1 MIAKAHRKVNGYL
14 PASAYNQVDR
24 ILISDN
30 GFYYKTA
37 EGAAEGLF
45 VTEGE
50 AMYEFNNYIRVS
62 TLQKELD
69 IKKRKGEIAMEMR
82 IKQIEELVQNE
93 CLLMGLPFEAIKVC
107 LIIYF

>member
-1 MIAKAHRKVNGYL
+1 MSAEAQRVNGYL

-24 ILISDN
+24 ILISDK

-37 EGAAEGLF
+37 DGTAEGPF
-45 VTEGE
+45 ATEGE

-69 IKKRKGEIAMEMR
+69 IKKGKR
-82 IKQIEELVQNE
+82 
-93 CLLMGLPFEAIKVC
+93 
-107 LIIYF
+107 